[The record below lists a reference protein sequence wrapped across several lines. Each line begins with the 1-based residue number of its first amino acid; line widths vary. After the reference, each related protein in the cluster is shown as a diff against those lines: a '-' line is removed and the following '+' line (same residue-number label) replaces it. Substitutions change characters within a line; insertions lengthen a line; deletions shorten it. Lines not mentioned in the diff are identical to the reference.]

1 MTEGGTRSAR
11 IPTGLWWPAA
21 GVTALLMLVIGYFYV
36 ASGLF
41 MPAWALA
48 LLAVLW
54 VTLAW
59 YGVRLARTRSLLV
72 LVLPVIGALAWVL
85 LAWFG
90 GSVLGWQA

>member
-1 MTEGGTRSAR
+1 MADHGVPTSRTSA
-11 IPTGLWWPAA
+11 GLWWLAA
-21 GVTALLMLVIGYFYV
+21 GVTAVVMVLIGYVYL

-41 MPAWALA
+41 MPGWALA

-54 VTLAW
+54 ITLVW

-72 LVLPVIGALAWVL
+72 LVLPLIGATAWIL

>member
-1 MTEGGTRSAR
+1 MADHGVRTSRTSN
-11 IPTGLWWPAA
+11 GLWWLAA
-21 GVTALLMLVIGYFYV
+21 GATAAAMVLIGYVYL

-48 LLAVLW
+48 LLWVLW
-54 VTLAW
+54 LTLVW

-72 LVLPVIGALAWVL
+72 LVLPVIGATAWIL

>member
-1 MTEGGTRSAR
+1 MAEPGVRNSRTS
-11 IPTGLWWPAA
+11 TGLWWLAA
-21 GVTALLMLVIGYFYV
+21 GVTAVLMVVVGYFYL

-54 VTLAW
+54 ITLAW

-72 LVLPVIGALAWVL
+72 LVLPVIGAAAWVL

-90 GSVLGWQA
+90 GSVLGWRA

>member
-1 MTEGGTRSAR
+1 MADRSVRASR
-11 IPTGLWWPAA
+11 ASTGLWWLAA
-21 GVTALLMLVIGYFYV
+21 GVTAVVMVLIGYVYL